1 MANNKKLTLHT
12 PFLMNLTILLIDNDE
27 QQLQTISEYINNHG
41 GMCKTVSTGAKAL
54 ALIEGTQ
61 FDVSLTAI
69 ILDDNGNSATGADLI
84 EEIKLVD
91 KELTIILITSHM
103 EDMLSTLITKDVYAI
118 LPKPIDTVALGLIL
132 KQAARNTKLARNNKY
147 LADHLRDKI
156 SQMQVDRDKIFLNTL
171 LSLSEA
177 LEQKDQYTQH
187 HSLKVA
193 DIAEKICLEHS
204 SDEHLLQDVIIAG
217 KLHDIGKIGI
227 PDDILFAKRKLT
239 PEEYLIIK
247 KHVDM
252 SYRIVKP
259 VDVLGTIS
267 SYVLHHHERWDGKGY
282 PHQLEGR
289 AIPIGS
295 RILAVAD
302 VFNALISARPY
313 RPAMS
318 IDAAF
323 EILEADKG
331 TAFDPEIIDI
341 FYKLVKLGKI
351 KI

>member
-1 MANNKKLTLHT
+1 MTNKKITQHT
-12 PFLMNLTILLIDNDE
+12 PFLMNLTILVIDNNE
-27 QQLQTISEYINNHG
+27 KQLQVVTEYINNHG
-41 GMCKTVSTGAKAL
+41 GTYKIASSMIKAL
-54 ALIEGTQ
+54 TLVESTQ

-69 ILDDNGNSATGADLI
+69 ILDNSDSTATGADLI
-84 EEIKLVD
+84 EEIKLID
-91 KELTIILITSHM
+91 KELTIILITSHL

-118 LPKPIDTVALGLIL
+118 LPKPINIVSLGLIL

-156 SQMQVDRDKIFLNTL
+156 NRIQIDRDKIFLNTL

-177 LEQKDQYTQH
+177 LEQKDEYTQH

-193 DIAEKICLEHS
+193 DIAEKICLEYS
-204 SDEHLLQDVIIAG
+204 SDEALLHSVIIAG

-239 PEEYLIIK
+239 PEEYLIIQ

-259 VDVLGTIS
+259 VDAVGTIS

-282 PHQLEGR
+282 PHQLEGS
-289 AIPIGS
+289 AIPVGA
-295 RILAVAD
+295 RILAIAD
-302 VFNALISARPY
+302 VFNALVSTRPY
-313 RPAMS
+313 RGAMS
-318 IDAAF
+318 LDAA
-323 EILEADKG
+323 LEVLIADKG
-331 TAFDPEIIDI
+331 TAFDPELIDI
-341 FYKLVKLGKI
+341 FYKLIKLGKI